1 LPGDESRALLKVS
14 LLNLHLLFPLF
25 SSVTFVFGM
34 MNARKAIGRGASA
47 WTGTFFGNLWLG
59 LFWMLVGVC
68 RWEVI
73 PVTEWWRAA
82 VVGLLFFLGQFFTY
96 TAFRF
101 GDVSVAT
108 PVFGTK
114 ILFVAVLSSFM
125 TGQSIS
131 TTVWIAAFVATAGV
145 VLVQSGAGS
154 AGRLDR
160 IRAVITVLM
169 ALSAAFCLSLF
180 DVCLQ
185 SWGTGFGALQFLPVM
200 FVSAS
205 SFSCVLLPWT
215 DGVATLRF
223 RQALRPMVY
232 ATVLMALQALSMT
245 IVLSQF
251 GDATRVNIVYA
262 LRGLWAIVF
271 SWFLAQ
277 SFEGGEQHV
286 HSSVMVRRAVGAILL
301 TGAVVL
307 ALLK

>member
-1 LPGDESRALLKVS
+1 MVFSKVP

-34 MNARKAIGRGASA
+34 MYARKAIGRGASA

-59 LFWMLVGVC
+59 LFWALVGVFC
-68 RWEVI
+68 QDFLPI
-73 PVTEWWRAA
+73 AEWWRAA
-82 VVGLLFFLGQFFTY
+82 IVGLLFFLGQFFTY
-96 TAFRF
+96 TAFRY

-108 PVFGTK
+108 PIFGVK
-114 ILFVAVLSSFM
+114 ILFVAVLSSFL

-154 AGRLDR
+154 SGRIDR
-160 IRAVITVLM
+160 MSVLITVLM
-169 ALSAAFCLSLF
+169 SLLAAFFLSLF

-185 SWGTGFGALQFLPVM
+185 QWGARFGALKFLPVM
-200 FVSAS
+200 FVFAS
-205 SFSCVLLPWT
+205 FFSCAVLPWT
-215 DGVATLRF
+215 DGPAKLRSL
-223 RQALRPMVY
+223 RALRPMTF
-232 ATVLMALQALSMT
+232 ATILMAMQAMGMT
-245 IVLSQF
+245 IALSQF

-262 LRGLWAIVF
+262 LRGLWAVLF
-271 SWFLAQ
+271 SWALAR

-286 HSSVMVRRAVGAILL
+286 HRTVMIRRAAGAILL

-307 ALLK
+307 SLLP